1 MSREQFIKISR
12 WFENRPQQRKILI
25 ISEKISVL
33 FFYAAYIILLA
44 VLLAAANPKFI
55 KTLLVPAAV
64 FLLGTLLRSALNRP
78 RPYEVWQTKPLVPKN
93 TAGKS
98 FPSRHALSAAV
109 IAAAWLW
116 NYPSA
121 ATAVLF
127 GAMLLVVAAVRVIA
141 GVHFVKD
148 VAFGIFFG
156 GFLGYIGF
164 WLL

>member
-12 WFENRPQQRKILI
+12 WFENRPQQRQFLIL
-25 ISEKISVL
+25 SEKISVL

-44 VLLAAANPKFI
+44 VLIAAA
-55 KTLLVPAAV
+55 
-64 FLLGTLLRSALNRP
+64 
-78 RPYEVWQTKPLVPKN
+78 KPLVPKN

-141 GVHFVKD
+141 GVHFIKD

-156 GFLGYIGF
+156 GFLGYVGF